1 MQDFPV
7 HVNMC
12 IFKHFYK
19 VVKIMN
25 IYQKLIE
32 VRKTVPYLK
41 KDKTAGLDRNNKK
54 TPYSYTYISGSTVI
68 SAIRD
73 AIDNQGLLLTTEV
86 IEMKTEDIQLPK
98 KNHGTDEDAQI
109 TTEKLIHLK
118 MKYTWINAEKPEE
131 KIEILWESLGQNK
144 REKGFGCALT
154 YGERYFF
161 LKFFNIPTDDLDPDE
176 YFDDED
182 NLKQNFGKTEKSIKE
197 NGAVTRALKP
207 IEQMPIDKV
216 FLPPVF
222 GDMAI
227 TLKDLYERPNDYD
240 YVSADGVKKNGH
252 DLLNFYTTLK
262 DKSGNLCKYADAA
275 KALLLSPPIV

>member
-7 HVNMC
+7 QINMC

-19 VVKIMN
+19 AGLIMN

-68 SAIRD
+68 GAIRD

-98 KNHGTDEDAQI
+98 KNHCADEDAQTI
-109 TTEKLIHLK
+109 TEKLIHLK

-154 YGERYFF
+154 YGERYFL

-176 YFDDED
+176 YFDDGD
-182 NLKQNFGKTEKSIKE
+182 KLKQNFGEIEKSIKE
-197 NGAVTRALKP
+197 NCAVAHPLKN

-216 FLPPVF
+216 FLPPTF
-222 GDMAI
+222 SEMAI
-227 TLKDLYERPNDYD
+227 TLQDLFSHPNDYD
-240 YVSADGVKKNGH
+240 YISADGTKKNGH
-252 DLLNFYTTLK
+252 DLLRVYATLK

-275 KALLLSPPIV
+275 KALLLSPPIA